1 MKSFSVNAPGAEA
14 NMSALTEGGLL
25 RLKQVLIFI
34 PVSKSTFWNG
44 VRTGR
49 FPKPVKC
56 GRCTFWRAEDIRQLI
71 DQIACEAS
79 KSGAAA

>member
-1 MKSFSVNAPGAEA
+1 MKNPSVNKTGVEA
-14 NMSALTEGGLL
+14 NMSALPESGLL

-56 GRCTFWRAEDIRQLI
+56 GRCTFWRAEDIRQLLE
-71 DQIACEAS
+71 QISEGIANQ
-79 KSGAAA
+79 

>member
-1 MKSFSVNAPGAEA
+1 MAKIAYDACIK
-14 NMSALTEGGLL
+14 SALPESGLL

-56 GRCTFWRAEDIRQLI
+56 GRCTFWRAEDIRQLLE
-71 DQIACEAS
+71 QISEGIANQ
-79 KSGAAA
+79 